1 MHSSGK
7 LFFPLSRQVTNKFST
22 IYVFYIVLNTPSCM
36 QEIVK
41 KARLLDISI
50 EFLMGYL
57 QRDKPVSV
65 YYASFYI
72 LDTGDSIV

>member
-1 MHSSGK
+1 
-7 LFFPLSRQVTNKFST
+7 
-22 IYVFYIVLNTPSCM
+22 M

-57 QRDKPVSV
+57 QRDRPVSI
-65 YYASFYI
+65 ALRS
-72 LDTGDSIV
+72 T